1 MLLNAF
7 YDGVDERLLVGFQA
21 DARLSGECKMADAPL
36 LPLRLR
42 HTGLLLLGSLFTC
55 GLLTGYLA
63 ADTRITA
70 KPGAT
75 NVAEPKNSKAV
86 TPRSPN
92 HEYSRGIDEKLAE
105 KWQAHKLIPAAR
117 CNDYEFIRRASLD
130 IIGRIATPE
139 EVKRFRKDPS
149 EVRRAWLIERLLA
162 SKEYAKNFANL
173 WTVLLMTRSGATDP
187 ARSVYHEQM
196 RDWLEKR
203 FAQNM
208 PWKEIV
214 TQLLTATGK
223 TSPENGAVNY
233 ILANLGEPVP
243 PGNQEGRFN
252 MVPVTARTTRL
263 FLGIQTQCTQCHDH
277 PFNPGK
283 QLNFWGINAFF
294 RQVDRKGKMSPR
306 NKEPAVLELIDDPR
320 LDSSGR
326 VFYENRRGVVWST
339 KPYFFLDKV
348 RLPAANVNRREKL
361 AELITSSDYFA
372 KAHVNRMWM
381 HFFGRGF
388 TNPVDDFGEHN
399 PPSHPELLD
408 ALAAG
413 FAHYGYDNKEL
424 IRWICNSNGYG
435 LSSVANKTSASA
447 EAEPFFSRML
457 LKAMTPEQ
465 LFESLVVA
473 TQAEMLE
480 SEEAR
485 ENLRKAWLK
494 DLTTNFGDDEG
505 NEVTFG
511 GTVVQALLMMN
522 GGHLNNALSSKGH
535 LVHLVKK
542 GSATGILDY
551 LYMAA
556 LNRPPSSAETA
567 RILKVYRTAPVKKLD
582 GLSFWQDVFWA
593 LLNSNEFI
601 LNH

>member
-1 MLLNAF
+1 
-7 YDGVDERLLVGFQA
+7 
-21 DARLSGECKMADAPL
+21 MADAAT
-36 LPLRLR
+36 LPCRL
-42 HTGLLLLGSLFTC
+42 GPIGFVVLGSLIAWS
-55 GLLTGYLA
+55 LQTGAAA
-63 ADTRITA
+63 ADTENTP
-70 KPGAT
+70 KPADTKKPYALGGKST
-75 NVAEPKNSKAV
+75 N
-86 TPRSPN
+86 R
-92 HEYSRGIDEKLAE
+92 EYSRLIHEKLAE
-105 KWQAHKLIPAAR
+105 KWQANKLNPAAR

-130 IIGRIATPE
+130 IVGRIAAPK
-139 EVKRFRKDPS
+139 EVKRFFKDPPDA
-149 EVRRAWLIERLLA
+149 RRALLIDRLLA
-162 SKEYAKNFANL
+162 SEEYAKTFANL

-196 RDWLEKR
+196 HNWLEKR
-203 FAQNM
+203 FAESM
-208 PWKEIV
+208 SWKEIV

-223 TSPENGAVNY
+223 TTSENGAVNY
-233 ILANLGEPVP
+233 ILANLGEPIP

-252 MVPVTARTTRL
+252 MVPVTSRTTRL

-294 RQVDRKGKMSPR
+294 RQVDRKGQMRQR
-306 NKEPAVLELIDDPR
+306 NKEAAVLELIDDSN
-320 LDSSGR
+320 LDPSGM
-326 VFYENRRGVVWST
+326 VFYENRRGAVWST

-348 RLPAANVNRREKL
+348 RLPGPNSNRREKL
-361 AELITSSDYFA
+361 AELITGNEYFA
-372 KAHVNRMWM
+372 KAFVNRMWL

-399 PPSHPELLD
+399 APAHPELLD

-413 FAHYGYDNKEL
+413 FAHYGYDSKEL
-424 IRWICNSNGYG
+424 IRWICNSNAYS
-435 LSSVANKTSASA
+435 LSSVANKSNASA

-457 LKAMTPEQ
+457 LKSMTPEQ

-473 TQAEMLE
+473 TQAEMFE
-480 SEEAR
+480 SKEAR
-485 ENLRKAWLK
+485 DKLRKAWLK
-494 DLTTNFGDDEG
+494 ELTTNFGDDEG

-511 GTVVQALLMMN
+511 GTVVQALMMMN
-522 GGHLNNALSSKGH
+522 GGNLNNALSSKGH
-535 LVHLVKK
+535 LVSLVKK
-542 GSATGILDY
+542 GSVTAIIDY

-556 LNRPPSSAETA
+556 LNRPPSSAEA
-567 RILKVYRTAPVKKLD
+567 SRILKIYRTAPVKSRD